1 MSQIENDMS
10 TETTVPVKIRAE
22 KKVGKNTSLRV
33 NSASSE
39 TPREK
44 PKIPK
49 KYKADS
55 AKPLS

>member
-1 MSQIENDMS
+1 MS
-10 TETTVPVKIRAE
+10 TETTVPVKTRAD
-22 KKVGKNTSLRV
+22 KKVVKNTSLRV

-49 KYKADS
+49 KNKADS
-55 AKPLS
+55 TKPPS